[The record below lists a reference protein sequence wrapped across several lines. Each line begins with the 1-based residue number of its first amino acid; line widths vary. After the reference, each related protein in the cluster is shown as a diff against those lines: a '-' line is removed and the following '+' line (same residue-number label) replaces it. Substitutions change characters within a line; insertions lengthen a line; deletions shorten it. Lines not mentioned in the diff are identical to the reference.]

1 MPSEP
6 VSEGI
11 ALAIYEYSLWKS
23 GIRLICGVDE
33 AGRAPLAGP
42 VTAAAVIMPENCRR
56 TGITDSKLL
65 PPLKREQLA
74 EKIKAKSIAWA
85 IESVDHETID
95 HINILQAS
103 LLAMKKAVLRLATEM
118 DLVLVDG
125 NHLLPDL
132 RFAQEFVIKGDSKS
146 VCIGA
151 ASILAKVERD
161 RIMSE
166 YHDIYPHYN
175 FRQNKGYPTVEHRQA
190 IHTHGPCEIH
200 RKSFRLLPEE
210 VFQEALPL
218 ER

>member
-1 MPSEP
+1 M
-6 VSEGI
+6 
-11 ALAIYEYSLWKS
+11 AIYEYSLWKS
-23 GIRLICGVDE
+23 GLKLICGVDE

-42 VTAAAVIMPENCRR
+42 VTAAAVIMPDNCRR

-65 PPLKREQLA
+65 TPLKREELA
-74 EKIKAKSIAWA
+74 KKIKIKSLAWA
-85 IESVDHETID
+85 VESVDHETID
-95 HINILQAS
+95 RINILQAS
-103 LLAMKKAVLRLATEM
+103 LLAMKMAVLKLATEM

-132 RFAQEFVIKGDSKS
+132 DFAQEFIIKGDSKS

-161 RIMSE
+161 RIMSD
-166 YHDIYPHYN
+166 YHDKYPQYN

-190 IHTHGPCEIH
+190 IYTHGICDIH
-200 RKSFRLLPEE
+200 RKSFRLLPEK